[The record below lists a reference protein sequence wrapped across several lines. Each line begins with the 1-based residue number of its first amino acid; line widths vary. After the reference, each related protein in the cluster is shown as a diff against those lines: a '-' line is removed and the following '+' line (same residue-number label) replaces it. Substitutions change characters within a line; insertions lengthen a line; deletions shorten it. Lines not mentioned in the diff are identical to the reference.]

1 MNLPDDA
8 SSWQHAEDPH
18 LEFLHELGSRIAA
31 ADPLHD
37 VLNRVVEF
45 ATSIVRCDACLIYVH
60 QGDKLVL
67 RASKIPHEIGRA
79 SCRERVCY
87 AV

>member
-1 MNLPDDA
+1 MET

-45 ATSIVRCDACLIYVH
+45 STSIVA
-60 QGDKLVL
+60 L
-67 RASKIPHEIGRA
+67 RA
-79 SCRERVCY
+79 
-87 AV
+87 